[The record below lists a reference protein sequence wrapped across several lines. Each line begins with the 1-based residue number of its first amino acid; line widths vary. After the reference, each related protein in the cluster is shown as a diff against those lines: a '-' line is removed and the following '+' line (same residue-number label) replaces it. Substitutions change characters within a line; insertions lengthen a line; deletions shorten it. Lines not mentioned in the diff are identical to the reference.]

1 MICTS
6 AHAYTGA
13 LFRRKHSSFV
23 TPSHLDDNKRSID
36 DVLSSLVFFQSHLV
50 SMSEHSSS
58 YQSKASTTRYTSDFS
73 SPFPSHVEQQL
84 HEVREYTIHQ
94 FENSRMMISETQAK
108 LLNQLIKLVHAKRVL
123 EIGTYTGYS
132 AIAQAAALP
141 PNGKMI
147 TLDINEATQAIA
159 RRYLEK
165 AKLLDKVKLQL
176 GPAADR

>member
-1 MICTS
+1 
-6 AHAYTGA
+6 
-13 LFRRKHSSFV
+13 
-23 TPSHLDDNKRSID
+23 
-36 DVLSSLVFFQSHLV
+36 
-50 SMSEHSSS
+50 
-58 YQSKASTTRYTSDFS
+58 
-73 SPFPSHVEQQL
+73 
-84 HEVREYTIHQ
+84 
-94 FENSRMMISETQAK
+94 MMISETQAK